1 MREVALEL
9 NADHSTIIWHL
20 KQIGKVKKLDKWEPR
35 ELTTNQKNCRFEV
48 LSSLILCNNHKP
60 FLDQIVMCDE
70 KWILYENQ
78 QWPGQWLDR
87 EEAPKALSK
96 AKLRPK
102 KGHGHRW
109 SAAHLIYYSFLNPR
123 KTITSEKYAQQIDEM
138 HGKLQGLQPALVN
151 KKGPIILCD
160 NAGLHI
166 KVLRYPP
173 YSSDLLQLATTFS
186 SFLTTFCR
194 KNASTIS
201 SM

>member
-1 MREVALEL
+1 M
-9 NADHSTIIWHL
+9 S
-20 KQIGKVKKLDKWEPR
+20 
-35 ELTTNQKNCRFEV
+35 
-48 LSSLILCNNHKP
+48 SSLILLNNSEP
-60 FLDQIVMCDE
+60 FFNQIVMCDE

-173 YSSDLLQLATTFS
+173 YSSTSCNWLPLFQASWQLFAGKMLPQS
-186 SFLTTFCR
+186 AVCR
-194 KNASTIS
+194 KRFPRVCSILKHRFLCYRNKQTYFSLGK
-201 SM
+201 MYWL